1 MTIYSLITE
10 QSKLEATRG
19 GHPVR
24 PCAQGELIPK
34 SGCLGLC
41 AAFLKI
47 SLSALQ

>member
-10 QSKLEATRG
+10 QSKLEGTRG

-34 SGCLGLC
+34 SGCKEC